1 MFQGVEKLRIQCGSG
16 TSKPYFPQ
24 IPKESYSPLNWLF
37 PKQIKSIPK
46 SKVPPEN
53 TIMRKVMKGGMH
65 VCQTKAIYLMKL
77 FLYIPDGL
85 VLFWQVEGEYPFR
98 Q

>member
-24 IPKESYSPLNWLF
+24 IPKEIYSPLNWLF
-37 PKQIKSIPK
+37 PKQIK

-53 TIMRKVMKGGMH
+53 TIMRKVMMGGMH